1 MISIHSSLFFQLFVV
16 VPALLITSGTLTI
29 IVAIFGLGL
38 FKRKYEASGVFLAY
52 ASIIGVAFLIS
63 LSASVTSFV
72 LREAIAHRFS
82 KTDVAAQLNGYSTD
96 PYVRS
101 RWDTIQREFRCCG
114 GYNVGTGYTDWEGV
128 SVEPLPIG
136 ASPAA
141 LITGRINF
149 FYVNL
154 RHSKWPIF
162 SWYAW
167 QSFAIIRVLL
177 L

>member
-1 MISIHSSLFFQLFVV
+1 MSTLNLYYYFFHFQLFVV

-72 LREAIAHRFS
+72 LREAIAHRF
-82 KTDVAAQLNGYSTD
+82 KLTDVGAQLNLYSTD
-96 PYVRS
+96 PYIRS

-114 GYNVGTGYTDWEGV
+114 GYKIGTGYTDWEEV
-128 SVEPLPIG
+128 SIDPLPIG

-141 LITGRINF
+141 LNVFGKHFMFITVVG
-149 FYVNL
+149 
-154 RHSKWPIF
+154 
-162 SWYAW
+162 
-167 QSFAIIRVLL
+167 
-177 L
+177 

>member
-1 MISIHSSLFFQLFVV
+1 M
-16 VPALLITSGTLTI
+16 
-29 IVAIFGLGL
+29 
-38 FKRKYEASGVFLAY
+38 FLAY

-141 LITGRINF
+141 LITGRNWL

-162 SWYAW
+162 S
-167 QSFAIIRVLL
+167 
-177 L
+177 

>member
-1 MISIHSSLFFQLFVV
+1 M
-16 VPALLITSGTLTI
+16 
-29 IVAIFGLGL
+29 
-38 FKRKYEASGVFLAY
+38 AY

-141 LITGRINF
+141 LITGRIWF
-149 FYVNL
+149 FTSICVILMAYFFLICLVEFCHN
-154 RHSKWPIF
+154 
-162 SWYAW
+162 
-167 QSFAIIRVLL
+167 
-177 L
+177 

>member
-1 MISIHSSLFFQLFVV
+1 M

-72 LREAIAHRFS
+72 LREAIAHRFRSMPDAIKISYHPVLRATNVSNSLHTLRISS
-82 KTDVAAQLNGYSTD
+82 K
-96 PYVRS
+96 
-101 RWDTIQREFRCCG
+101 
-114 GYNVGTGYTDWEGV
+114 VGC
-128 SVEPLPIG
+128 
-136 ASPAA
+136 
-141 LITGRINF
+141 F
-149 FYVNL
+149 
-154 RHSKWPIF
+154 
-162 SWYAW
+162 
-167 QSFAIIRVLL
+167 LL